1 MADTK
6 SETRVDIFNVRE
18 IPVTVSYTE
27 MGAEPMTFFLR
38 PYLLKEEQKSR
49 AAFFALTDEK
59 QEKEQGAHNA
69 RIVGALSVR
78 APEGVPGF
86 TSTGDL
92 AHDIWSF
99 FGDGNPMK
107 EKVLAD
113 VMTRYSRKTQP
124 AEFFRSV

>member
-1 MADTK
+1 MTEK
-6 SETRVDIFNVRE
+6 TSGQVDIFSLEE
-18 IPVTVSYTE
+18 IPITVSYTE
-27 MGAEPMTFFLR
+27 MGAEPITFYLR
-38 PYLLKEEQKSR
+38 PFLVRDEQKAR
-49 AAFFALTDEK
+49 AAFFALTDDE
-59 QEKEQGAHNA
+59 QEKEQASHNV
-69 RIVGALSVR
+69 RMVSALSVR

-86 TSTGDL
+86 AATGNP
-92 AHDIWSF
+92 AADIQTF

>member
-1 MADTK
+1 MTEK
-6 SETRVDIFNVRE
+6 TQVDIFNLGE
-18 IPVTVSYTE
+18 IPITVSYTE
-27 MGAEPMTFFLR
+27 MGAEPMTFYLR
-38 PYLLKEEQKSR
+38 PFLLGEEQKAR
-49 AAFFALTDEK
+49 AAFFALTDE
-59 QEKEQGAHNA
+59 EREREQGPYNVRLVA
-69 RIVGALSVR
+69 ALSTR

-86 TSTGDL
+86 TDTGHTQANML
-92 AHDIWSF
+92 AY